1 MLLHHCQP
9 NGGGHDQPAQLQ
21 PNSALCPDRLL
32 PNRMMFDPALSLI
45 EFGSIAAGIQAADAM
60 VKRAPIDVIQAGTV
74 QPGKYLV
81 LVGGLTADVE
91 EALAAGREV
100 GRDAILDIVFLPQ
113 VHPGVVAALQGGR
126 SPEASEALGVLETTS
141 VAAAIR
147 AADAGIKGAQVELV
161 EVRLADGLGGKGIV
175 LYSGLVADVEIAVT
189 LGVESL
195 ESNDQLLRQVVIPQ
209 LHEEMWEN
217 LSQASRFSERV
228 SV

>member
-1 MLLHHCQP
+1 
-9 NGGGHDQPAQLQ
+9 
-21 PNSALCPDRLL
+21 
-32 PNRMMFDPALSLI
+32 MFDPALSLI

-113 VHPGVVAALQGGR
+113 VHPAVVAALRGGR
-126 SPEASEALGVLETTS
+126 SLEASEALGVLETTS

-147 AADAGIKGAQVELV
+147 AADAGVKGAVVELV

-175 LYSGLVADVEIAVT
+175 LYSGLVADVEIAVA

-195 ESNDQLLRQVVIPQ
+195 ESPDQLLRQVVIPQ

-217 LSQASRFSERV
+217 LSQASRFSERI
-228 SV
+228 SE

>member
-1 MLLHHCQP
+1 
-9 NGGGHDQPAQLQ
+9 
-21 PNSALCPDRLL
+21 
-32 PNRMMFDPALSLI
+32 MMFDPALSLI

-91 EALAAGREV
+91 ESLAAGREV

-113 VHPGVVAALQGGR
+113 VHPAVVAALRGGR

-147 AADAGIKGAQVELV
+147 AADAGVKGAQVELV

-175 LYSGLVADVEIAVT
+175 MYSGLVADVEIAVA

-195 ESNDQLLRQVVIPQ
+195 ESPDQLLRQVVIPQ

-217 LSQASRFSERV
+217 LSQASRFSERI
-228 SV
+228 SA

>member
-1 MLLHHCQP
+1 
-9 NGGGHDQPAQLQ
+9 
-21 PNSALCPDRLL
+21 
-32 PNRMMFDPALSLI
+32 MMFDPALSLI

>member
-1 MLLHHCQP
+1 
-9 NGGGHDQPAQLQ
+9 
-21 PNSALCPDRLL
+21 
-32 PNRMMFDPALSLI
+32 MMFDPALSLI

-60 VKRAPIDVIQAGTV
+60 VKRAPIDVIHAGTV

-91 EALAAGREV
+91 ESLAAGREV

-113 VHPGVVAALQGGR
+113 VHPAVVAALRGGR

-147 AADAGIKGAQVELV
+147 AADAGVKGAQVELV

-175 LYSGLVADVEIAVT
+175 LYSGLVADVEIAVA

-195 ESNDQLLRQVVIPQ
+195 EGPDQLLRQVVIPQ

-217 LSQASRFSERV
+217 LSKASRFSERI
-228 SV
+228 SA

>member
-1 MLLHHCQP
+1 
-9 NGGGHDQPAQLQ
+9 
-21 PNSALCPDRLL
+21 
-32 PNRMMFDPALSLI
+32 MMFDPALSLI

-91 EALAAGREV
+91 ESLAAGREV
-100 GRDAILDIVFLPQ
+100 GRGAILDIVFLPQ
-113 VHPGVVAALQGGR
+113 VHPAVVAALRGGR
-126 SPEASEALGVLETTS
+126 SPEASDALGVLETTS

-147 AADAGIKGAQVELV
+147 AADAGVKGAQVELV

-175 LYSGLVADVEIAVT
+175 LYSGLVADVEIAVA

-195 ESNDQLLRQVVIPQ
+195 ESPDQLVRQVVIPQ

-217 LSQASRFSERV
+217 LSQASRFSERI
-228 SV
+228 SA